1 MVAQPFPHAHHSP
14 ITDRTS
20 SMLRDMRLTT
30 LLRSI
35 HDALQPL
42 AMDPAMPHKSIIGR
56 ILRDINEH
64 LDEQQMWQDFVAQF
78 DAIHGNFI
86 SKLAQDYPTLTPT
99 ELRLCAFLRLPM
111 PSKDIATLYHCS
123 VRSIEKHRERMRK
136 KFGLRPNESLT
147 TFLASR
153 ER

>member
-1 MVAQPFPHAHHSP
+1 
-14 ITDRTS
+14 
-20 SMLRDMRLTT
+20 
-30 LLRSI
+30 
-35 HDALQPL
+35 
-42 AMDPAMPHKSIIGR
+42 MPNKSVLVR
-56 ILRDINEH
+56 ILRDIDEQ
-64 LDEQQMWQDFVAQF
+64 LDEHQMWQDFIAQF

-86 SKLAQDYPTLTPT
+86 SKLAREYPTLTPT

-136 KFGLRPNESLT
+136 KFGLKHNESLT